1 MYSQNPI
8 WMLALALIF
17 PGISGV
23 AAVDIYTSGNVEA
36 RNGTEKRL
44 KCTFQSSSPVSKRT
58 TVTWHFRHPDS
69 SNEESVF
76 YYHEEPFPPS
86 GGRFKDRISWSGNIW
101 KKDGSITISNLQFT
115 DNGTFL
121 CSVKNPPDV
130 HGVAGEIK
138 LSVVH
143 KVTYSEMMILGIV
156 IGCATGLVVLIV
168 IAVVGI
174 QLLRKNRAQQE
185 EEEMEYVE
193 EKELNY
199 EHQNGMELQ
208 KSDYEPEP
216 LMEGSETAAVS

>member
-8 WMLALALIF
+8 WMLAWALIF

-23 AAVDIYTSGNVEA
+23 AAVDIYTSGNIEA

-58 TVTWHFRHPDS
+58 TVTWHFRRPDS

-168 IAVVGI
+168 IAVVGV

-185 EEEMEYVE
+185 EDEMEYEE

-208 KSDYEPEP
+208 KSDHEPEL